1 MSLESTDGLKNTAFN
16 YTEGPLFYP
25 FPVQLG
31 REKFLYYSNDTG
43 ITLQCPLEGL
53 YSIIC
58 YIYIH
63 CIYTVYI
70 FIIFLRTSYNLS
82 H

>member
-1 MSLESTDGLKNTAFN
+1 MSLEPTDGLKNTAFN

-58 YIYIH
+58 YIYIY
-63 CIYTVYI
+63 IYIY
-70 FIIFLRTSYNLS
+70 S
-82 H
+82 

>member
-53 YSIIC
+53 YSITS
-58 YIYIH
+58 YIYILYIIY
-63 CIYTVYI
+63 CIYICVLFFLELYI
-70 FIIFLRTSYNLS
+70 I
-82 H
+82 